1 MKTQSR
7 RLHRLHRSNSFLCNL
22 CNLWLNED
30 RMSTQA
36 EAAGRP
42 SEGKSAANRWPPPIK
57 FIIGNEACERFSYYG
72 IRSILALYISKVL
85 FQELPEGAARDKAT
99 EIIHLFIFANYFT
112 PLLGA
117 WLSDKLWG
125 RYHTIFH
132 VSLIYCVGNLTLAF
146 GVGSVWGLYIGLGL
160 VALGSGGIKPCVS
173 AFCGDQFKA
182 EQSGMLQKAYG
193 LFYWSINFGSFF
205 SFLVIPWLKD
215 KWGYRIAFGVPG
227 LLMLIATFIFWLG
240 RKQYTRFPAP
250 GDPRWHRKVLFA
262 AGTAALFCGAIFTK
276 RLLVDHRLLP
286 GGWATATGLAV
297 FFLPVAV
304 LSAAATGRFHRRL
317 ALDPE
322 KHAGGFMVV
331 TWYALTRF
339 FARKPGQRFW
349 DTAREKFIG
358 ASVDAAA
365 TVPPILSVFA
375 PICIFW
381 ALFDQ
386 TSSTWVMQGSKMIP
400 VKIFGSLAIGA
411 EQMQSMNP
419 LLVMILVPL
428 MLLLYPCVEK
438 LTGIRVSPLRRMG
451 AGLALGALAYVIVGL
466 LQTRVDRGVKL
477 CVLWQTLPY
486 FTLTTGEVLLSTT
499 GLEFAFTQAAA
510 ELKSTIMSFWL
521 LTVAFGNLMVPLI
534 TRFKAWLIHT
544 GEGEAGS
551 ASVNSS
557 TFYLYAGL
565 TLGVAIIFMLVAM
578 RYKERPLEL
587 TSAQGSGS

>member
-1 MKTQSR
+1 
-7 RLHRLHRSNSFLCNL
+7 
-22 CNLWLNED
+22 
-30 RMSTQA
+30 MSAKA

-42 SEGKSAANRWPPPIK
+42 TEEKTGANRWPPPIK

-85 FQELPEGAARDKAT
+85 FQGLPEGAARDKAT

-125 RYHTIFH
+125 RYHTIFY
-132 VSLIYCVGNLTLAF
+132 VSLIYCLGNLTLAF

-173 AFCGDQFKA
+173 AFCGDQFTA
-182 EQSGMLQKAYG
+182 EQSGLLQKAYG

-227 LLMLIATFIFWLG
+227 LLMLIATLIFWSG

-250 GDPRWHRKVLFA
+250 GDARWYKKVLFA
-262 AGTAALFCGAIFTK
+262 AGMAALFYAAIVTK
-276 RLLVDHRLLP
+276 RQLVDHGLLP
-286 GGWATATGLAV
+286 GGWAAAAALAV
-297 FFLPVAV
+297 FFFPVAAI
-304 LSAAATGRFHRRL
+304 SAAGTRRLHRRL
-317 ALDPE
+317 ALNRE
-322 KHAGGFMVV
+322 KQIGGFMVV

-339 FARKPGQRFW
+339 FTRKPGQRFW
-349 DTAREKFIG
+349 DAAREKFIE
-358 ASVDAAA
+358 ASVNAAA

-375 PICIFW
+375 PLCIFW

-386 TSSTWVMQGSKMIP
+386 TTSTWVMQGAKMIT
-400 VKIFGSLAIGA
+400 VKVFWGFEIGA

-419 LLVMILVPL
+419 ALVMILVPL
-428 MLLLYPCVEK
+428 MLWLYPRFEK

-451 AGLALGALAYVIVGL
+451 AGLVLGALAYVVVGL
-466 LQTRVDRGVKL
+466 LQTRVDRGVRL

-486 FTLTTGEVLLSTT
+486 FMLTTGEVLLSTT

-534 TRFKAWLIHT
+534 TRLEAWLNHT

-565 TLGVAIIFMLVAM
+565 TLGVAIIFMLIAM
-578 RYKERPLEL
+578 CYKERRLEL
-587 TSAQGSGS
+587 TSQQRCP